1 MVEREKRNDTR
12 AARAAHTS
20 GTKQQLIIGVPQLRF
35 LQQLEQAKVTFFLID
50 LFTATAS
57 YRLLPEITI
66 IKPCEDKLADKLVEC
81 FSDGVIKVT
90 EDENG
95 IVAWYFQ
102 HIAP

>member
-1 MVEREKRNDTR
+1 MV
-12 AARAAHTS
+12 
-20 GTKQQLIIGVPQLRF
+20 LL
-35 LQQLEQAKVTFFLID
+35 
-50 LFTATAS
+50 TATAS

-102 HIAP
+102 YIAP